1 MPRTADDDARALA
14 HRDVN
19 AATETNGDAMCDAAM
34 KPNDEKDARDDDA
47 GADDDAG
54 IQNQNLAVD
63 DASKDDDATTMID
76 AKRAREETEEE
87 AKDAR
92 GKAKSRHGKERAA
105 REMDLQTLP
114 EALGEWKTN
123 AELELGNLWP
133 RQRLRLLDWF
143 ETKSAIN
150 KCIVSCP
157 ASALRE
163 KMRALRDDGVYGSSM
178 IPYLQL
184 LRDVFDETDQYKD
197 DLDEELDFNDF
208 FDDDD
213 DESEDDESED
223 DDSED
228 DESEDSAEE
237 IPVVSRAPRAE
248 AAAEPPQ
255 RAGASRSAPST
266 EEMDEIKIKFSKF
279 TQFLGQYFSEKRL
292 EVENVVE
299 IVDHAARAGFD
310 DPQEV
315 NKFLEVM
322 QKQNKIMYDQSESQ
336 WTVYI
341 L

>member
-1 MPRTADDDARALA
+1 
-14 HRDVN
+14 
-19 AATETNGDAMCDAAM
+19 
-34 KPNDEKDARDDDA
+34 
-47 GADDDAG
+47 
-54 IQNQNLAVD
+54 
-63 DASKDDDATTMID
+63 
-76 AKRAREETEEE
+76 
-87 AKDAR
+87 
-92 GKAKSRHGKERAA
+92 
-105 REMDLQTLP
+105 
-114 EALGEWKTN
+114 
-123 AELELGNLWP
+123 
-133 RQRLRLLDWF
+133 
-143 ETKSAIN
+143 
-150 KCIVSCP
+150 
-157 ASALRE
+157 
-163 KMRALRDDGVYGSSM
+163 MRALRDDGVYGSSM